1 MLLAGSGRQGEKGKC
16 FHFTHRKHNLPRYQ
30 LFDAVFLIPG
40 KHRFKPVICLDRNH
54 KNYNRICLLFSP
66 MQQILY
72 VSSFRKPSGFPR
84 ELFIYLFLLS
94 SAQQSESQQLAFIQ
108 RLFFFFTF
116 FFFKINLLEEEAFLQ
131 RYQSGIIPKFNDKS
145 LKKASLNTTT
155 MQFTKNLVSAVT
167 CNTFR

>member
-1 MLLAGSGRQGEKGKC
+1 MLAALGS
-16 FHFTHRKHNLPRYQ
+16 H
-30 LFDAVFLIPG
+30 
-40 KHRFKPVICLDRNH
+40 PVSQEN
-54 KNYNRICLLFSP
+54 
-66 MQQILY
+66 
-72 VSSFRKPSGFPR
+72 
-84 ELFIYLFLLS
+84 YLFTYFYSVQHSSLKVSNLHLS
-94 SAQQSESQQLAFIQ
+94 KGF
-108 RLFFFFTF
+108 FFFFTF